1 LEGVKFKPKISKI
14 MRSLAKTKTNK
25 TIERNLLSWFTAAT
39 DEQIAAG
46 LVWYDAANR
55 ESHRLANQYG
65 VKPEQSATVL
75 SALSPSVKWN
85 RNVID
90 AENLIDAFTAG
101 RSIDSFNV
109 CTYGP
114 NKRKAWKVLESDWRI
129 EKEAPKTFSFV
140 SNILGNTQL
149 VTVDRWH
156 ARACLNCAG
165 RPVKEVSSSIPIS
178 QYKRVES
185 ITQKLARRNG
195 VTPSAFQA
203 IIWVAIRE
211 A

>member
-1 LEGVKFKPKISKI
+1 MK
-14 MRSLAKTKTNK
+14 SLAKTKTNK
-25 TIERNLLSWFTAAT
+25 SIEKNLLSWFSAAT
-39 DEQIAAG
+39 AEQIAAG
-46 LVWYDAANR
+46 LVWYNAANR

-65 VKPEQSATVL
+65 VQPEQAATIL
-75 SALSPSVKWN
+75 SALSPSVRWE

-156 ARACLNCAG
+156 ARACLNRAG
-165 RPVKEVSSSIPIS
+165 RPVKEVSSSIPVS

-185 ITQKLARRNG
+185 ITQKIAKTKG
-195 VTPSAFQA
+195 VTPSALQA